1 MDTYTIITGATSG
14 IGLDLSKRLAKERNV
29 ILVGRNQ
36 EKLDFAISQVGDKH
50 HVLGFACD
58 LDSDRKAIATQLS
71 EFILTNSIQIDS
83 FVHCAGTSKV
93 MAIRQAVTE
102 SVDTIFNVNILS
114 AIEFIKLL
122 LKKENKGALRNI
134 LLISSLASVR
144 GEKGNSIYAA
154 SKGALNSLAVTL
166 AKELA
171 PKVRVNSI
179 SPGTV
184 ETPMTQ
190 DFIATEVGEKHLKDY
205 PLGVGHC
212 EDITN
217 LACFLLSDSA
227 RWITG
232 QNIIIDGGRSTL

>member
-36 EKLDFAISQVGDKH
+36 DKLDFAISQVSDKH

-190 DFIATEVGEKHLKDY
+190 DFIATETGEKHLKDY

>member
-122 LKKENKGALRNI
+122 QLI
-134 LLISSLASVR
+134 L
-144 GEKGNSIYAA
+144 
-154 SKGALNSLAVTL
+154 
-166 AKELA
+166 
-171 PKVRVNSI
+171 
-179 SPGTV
+179 
-184 ETPMTQ
+184 
-190 DFIATEVGEKHLKDY
+190 
-205 PLGVGHC
+205 
-212 EDITN
+212 
-217 LACFLLSDSA
+217 
-227 RWITG
+227 
-232 QNIIIDGGRSTL
+232 

>member
-190 DFIATEVGEKHLKDY
+190 DFIATEAGKIHLKDY

-217 LACFLLSDSA
+217 LACFLLSDSS